1 MPRFASP
8 RGADDQAATCGRASR
23 CPRPAALSIDLTG
36 CSGAGRPRDG
46 CRAAVWLPSCAI
58 GHAGRAGVGDPQR
71 FLRGRAGAHP
81 AVKHRAPSAV
91 APAGSSS
98 PPSGAGP
105 IARAAPQIA
114 EHPGPRADPGARR
127 SGGCAGDRAG
137 RRPAA
142 LSSLTSRPSKVTT
155 SLRTPSSSGHAPR
168 IVAAGETRRSPGRRS
183 VHLLDHA
190 GEAGRGARSTTSMIA
205 SAFAQLQGPSCTAHP
220 AGLRRK
226 CHTQRREAPSGHRV
240 PQSASRRRA
249 VHAPTGARPAV
260 HGLITCLL
268 PSRYNAPPPA
278 NLRSRRTYRA
288 VPARDTGG
296 AA

>member
-114 EHPGPRADPGARR
+114 EHPGPRGPGRSAFGRLRRR
-127 SGGCAGDRAG
+127 S
-137 RRPAA
+137 RRPASSSPQLAHEQAVEGHDQPAHAVLEWPRAPNRGGGRNATITRSPVRTPPRSRRRGRPRGA
-142 LSSLTSRPSKVTT
+142 LHHVDDRVGARAASGPVLYGAPGGLAAQVPHAAARGSQRPSRPAI
-155 SLRTPSSSGHAPR
+155 REPSP
-168 IVAAGETRRSPGRRS
+168 
-183 VHLLDHA
+183 
-190 GEAGRGARSTTSMIA
+190 RGARA
-205 SAFAQLQGPSCTAHP
+205 HGSAPG
-220 AGLRRK
+220 
-226 CHTQRREAPSGHRV
+226 
-240 PQSASRRRA
+240 
-249 VHAPTGARPAV
+249 
-260 HGLITCLL
+260 
-268 PSRYNAPPPA
+268 
-278 NLRSRRTYRA
+278 RSRVDHMLVTVSLQRPSPR
-288 VPARDTGG
+288 
-296 AA
+296 